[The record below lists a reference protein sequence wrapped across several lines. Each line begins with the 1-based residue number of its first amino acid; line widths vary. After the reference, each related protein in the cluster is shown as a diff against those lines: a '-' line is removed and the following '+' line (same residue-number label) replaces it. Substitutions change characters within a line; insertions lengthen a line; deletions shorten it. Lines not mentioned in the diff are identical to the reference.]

1 MASGIGERGVT
12 QLVDYQVAD
21 GIALV
26 GLRHPPANAL
36 NHELRRGLREAID
49 RAVADPAV
57 RAIVVTGT
65 GTMFSSGADIQE
77 FGTDA
82 VSREPDLPWLCDHLE
97 ACPKLLI
104 MALNGIAM
112 GGGLELALVGDYRI
126 AAATAKLSLPEATL
140 GLIPG
145 AGGTQRL
152 PRRIDP
158 KVALDLI
165 VTGRQVSAERA
176 LELGLVDEVVATGN
190 EFQPRAV
197 AYARSLVARE
207 APRRRCAEAA
217 LGPAALPV
225 EFVAEYRQS
234 LARRTR
240 GLFAPAQG
248 IRAVEAARDQP
259 LREGLQLERKLFQ
272 DCLATPQHRAQRHLF
287 FAERA
292 AKKVPGVGR
301 DTPPREVRR
310 VGIVGSGTMGSGIAT
325 AFLAAGMKVTLLD
338 VTSEA
343 LERGVDRI
351 KDNQERAIGGKRL
364 SREDADAQMTLLATS
379 TRYDDIADVDLV
391 IEAVLEDL
399 ALKQRVFAEL
409 DRVCRPGCV
418 LASNTSTLDLD
429 RIAAATTRPQDVVGL
444 HFFSPAN
451 VMRLLEV
458 VRGAKTSPDVL
469 ATALDLGRKIGKL
482 PVVVGVCFGFVGNRM
497 AEPYVREAQRLL
509 LEGATPAQVDRALT
523 DFGMAMGPLAVID
536 LAGLDVTFLIR
547 ESRREAIAQ
556 DASYAIV
563 GDELYRMGRFGQK
576 TGRGFFIYDGRER
589 RDDPEMVDLAQ
600 GLAGRLGIARRTISD
615 DEIVER
621 CIYSMVDEGSRI
633 LEEGIAT
640 RAGDCDL
647 IQTNGFG
654 FPVWRGGP
662 MHYAGEIGLDAVC
675 ASLDRYRDALDGYGA
690 MWFKPS
696 GLMRKLAASR
706 QSFSNHEAASET

>member
-1 MASGIGERGVT
+1 MPSRRRATR
-12 QLVDYQVAD
+12 LLRD
-21 GIALV
+21 GL
-26 GLRHPPANAL
+26 
-36 NHELRRGLREAID
+36 
-49 RAVADPAV
+49 
-57 RAIVVTGT
+57 
-65 GTMFSSGADIQE
+65 
-77 FGTDA
+77 
-82 VSREPDLPWLCDHLE
+82 
-97 ACPKLLI
+97 
-104 MALNGIAM
+104 
-112 GGGLELALVGDYRI
+112 GLE
-126 AAATAKLSLPEATL
+126 S
-140 GLIPG
+140 
-145 AGGTQRL
+145 
-152 PRRIDP
+152 
-158 KVALDLI
+158 
-165 VTGRQVSAERA
+165 
-176 LELGLVDEVVATGN
+176 
-190 EFQPRAV
+190 
-197 AYARSLVARE
+197 
-207 APRRRCAEAA
+207 
-217 LGPAALPV
+217 
-225 EFVAEYRQS
+225 
-234 LARRTR
+234 
-240 GLFAPAQG
+240 
-248 IRAVEAARDQP
+248 
-259 LREGLQLERKLFQ
+259 KLFQ
-272 DCLATPQHRAQRHLF
+272 ECLATPQHRAQRHLF